1 MRKGAQLLTGTSP
14 NPYSQRTRRSAPPAK
29 QLTCVRHGD
38 ADATCHRGRGEHG
51 LMGFDH
57 AGSLQ
62 IAILESSPN
71 VCSLR
76 EAYKKMAP
84 QNAGVSKELEPNELR
99 AWRDR
104 RGLTQQALADAVGT
118 TASVISLLEKG
129 ERQLTAK
136 WLRRLSKALETSP
149 GYLLD
154 LSPDELPIDLL
165 DTWARIPQPKR
176 EQALAIL
183 ATFADGP
190 GG

>member
-1 MRKGAQLLTGTSP
+1 
-14 NPYSQRTRRSAPPAK
+14 
-29 QLTCVRHGD
+29 
-38 ADATCHRGRGEHG
+38 
-51 LMGFDH
+51 MGFDH

>member
-1 MRKGAQLLTGTSP
+1 MTRSP
-14 NPYSQRTRRSAPPAK
+14 PDPNSQRSRWDTPPTEELAG
-29 QLTCVRHGD
+29 VGHRN
-38 ADATCHRGRGEHG
+38 ADTICHRGRRERGLVSLGHG
-51 LMGFDH
+51 S
-57 AGSLQ
+57 SLQ
-62 IAILESSPN
+62 IAIFESSQN

-76 EAYKKMAP
+76 EADKKPAP

-136 WLRRLSKALETSP
+136 WLRRLSKALNTSP

-154 LSPDELPIDLL
+154 ASPDELPTDLL
-165 DTWARIPQPKR
+165 DTWTRIPRPKR

-183 ATFADGP
+183 ATFADSS